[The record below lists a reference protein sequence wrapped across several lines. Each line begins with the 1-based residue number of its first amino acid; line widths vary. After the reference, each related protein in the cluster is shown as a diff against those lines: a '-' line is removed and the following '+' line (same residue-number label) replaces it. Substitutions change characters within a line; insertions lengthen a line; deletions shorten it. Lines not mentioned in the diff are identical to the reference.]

1 LFISSGAGLAGFL
14 PDLFTDVMTTSAIG
28 KTSAWR
34 TSLARVAPDRFGQIV
49 IQYEPPMRD
58 LIPQWN
64 MP

>member
-1 LFISSGAGLAGFL
+1 
-14 PDLFTDVMTTSAIG
+14 
-28 KTSAWR
+28 
-34 TSLARVAPDRFGQIV
+34 VAPDRFGQIV